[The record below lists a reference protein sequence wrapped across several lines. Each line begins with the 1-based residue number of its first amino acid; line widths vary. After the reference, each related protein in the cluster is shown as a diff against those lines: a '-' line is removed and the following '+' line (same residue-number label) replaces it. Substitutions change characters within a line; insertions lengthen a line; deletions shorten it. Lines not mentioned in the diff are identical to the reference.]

1 MTPLSP
7 CWSNPRR
14 NDQGLPLRLYF
25 QLEQAEGS
33 SLKVASAARWTLLGW
48 LALAGAGAHEFTIT
62 PVAVVVTG
70 DGTFQAD
77 VGLDADALALGLPLE
92 ADSELVAAG
101 MRELPDEAFASAVER
116 ARGAVTED
124 LQIAFDGG
132 RVAFQV
138 SFPHHGTPAAAEAVP
153 PTVLGTLARLT
164 GRVPDGASE
173 MVFQAPARYKTVS
186 LQLLLP
192 TQGEPYN
199 VLLEPAQASPAIPL
213 TGSGR
218 TGSGQSVFLAYLKLG
233 FTHIVPKG
241 LDHILFVL
249 GLFLLSARWRP
260 LLYQVTAFT
269 VAHSVTLALSMQGI
283 LALPERFVETLIA
296 LSISW
301 VAVENIATSR
311 LKPWR
316 VALVFCFGLL
326 HGLGFAGVLSELGL
340 PEGRFLTALVS
351 FNVGVELGQISVVAL
366 AFLVVGRFRHLAG
379 YRRYVVIPSSAVI
392 AAVGLWWSV
401 TRALG

>member
-14 NDQGLPLRLYF
+14 NDQGLPLRLYV
-25 QLEQAEGS
+25 QPEQAKGT

-48 LALAGAGAHEFTIT
+48 LALASAGAHEFTIT

-70 DGTFQAD
+70 GGTFQAD

-101 MRELPDEAFASAVER
+101 MRKLSDEAFASAVER
-116 ARGAVTED
+116 ARGAVKED
-124 LQIAFDGG
+124 LQITFDGV

-138 SFPHHGTPAAAEAVP
+138 NFPHHGTPAAAGADP
-153 PTVLGTLARLT
+153 PTILGTLARLT
-164 GRVPDGASE
+164 GRVPDGASQ

-192 TQGEPYN
+192 SQGEPYN
-199 VLLEPAQASPAIPL
+199 VVLEPAQPSPAIPL
-213 TGSGR
+213 TGSPR

-311 LKPWR
+311 LQPWR
-316 VALVFCFGLL
+316 VVLVFCFGLL

-351 FNVGVELGQISVVAL
+351 FNVGVELGQVSVVAL